1 MYILLTL
8 FSSIKLMKETILDA
22 QSPNSAPI
30 DTSIDYPPMPTR
42 VKAFVIDNVAILVLM
57 GVVST
62 ILDSF
67 GDVHTSIKITLFIGI
82 LLYDPLLTSF
92 GATLGQ
98 LLFAIRVRD
107 ARDTN
112 KKINLGYGLLRFL
125 VKVTLGSISLIMMSF
140 TGKRRAIH
148 DMAGNS
154 IVIYK

>member
-1 MYILLTL
+1 
-8 FSSIKLMKETILDA
+8 MKETILDVPSSTFA
-22 QSPNSAPI
+22 QGN
-30 DTSIDYPPMPTR
+30 TSIEYPPMLTR
-42 VKAFVIDNVAILVLM
+42 VKTFVIDYAAMLVLM
-57 GVVST
+57 GVVSS

-67 GDVHTSIKITLFIGI
+67 GEVPTFIKIVLFIGI

-98 LLFAIRVRD
+98 LLFGIRVRD
-107 ARDTN
+107 VTDTN

-125 VKVTLGSISLIMMSF
+125 VKASLGWISLIMMSF

-154 IVIYK
+154 IVIYKSRII